1 MKRVG
6 CMKMVSLCER
16 LPFSQEKG
24 YTRKDVPGGKN
35 KNSGF
40 GEINKKDGLVHSS
53 FSDEN

>member
-6 CMKMVSLCER
+6 CMKMVSLCGR
-16 LPFSQEKG
+16 LPFSQEKR
-24 YTRKDVPGGKN
+24 YTRKDVPDGKN

-53 FSDEN
+53 FF